1 MISHSFEGFA
11 SLYRFL
17 EQLDLDAISKAKD
30 IPCAFCGG
38 KLDRSDIPRKPRGV
52 ALDSGEDVYKYSL
65 CCREEGCRKR
75 NTPASLR
82 FMGRKVFLGF
92 FILFASSLPSKREG
106 DSILKISGELEVSP
120 QTLTRWLKYWRE
132 EFKMTPFWR
141 REQGLF
147 KTPYEENFACLL
159 ISRFSVE
166 ATNQDSWKRL
176 LVFLAPCFI

>member
-1 MISHSFEGFA
+1 MSHSFESFS
-11 SLYRFL
+11 SLYVFL
-17 EQLDLDAISKAKD
+17 QQLDLDAITKAKAD
-30 IPCAFCGG
+30 PCAFCGG
-38 KLDRSDIPRKPRGV
+38 QLDRSDIPRKPRGAV
-52 ALDSGEDVYKYSL
+52 LDLEEKVYKYSL
-65 CCREEGCRKR
+65 CCREEGCRRR

-132 EFKMTPFWR
+132 QFKMTPFWR

-147 KTPYEENFACLL
+147 TPPYEDNFACLL
-159 ISRFSVE
+159 ISRFNVVE
-166 ATNQDSWKRL
+166 TNHDSWAKL
-176 LVFLAPCFI
+176 LNFLAPCFIY